1 MITTYD
7 VRAAQ
12 LRTCPDV
19 PGLPA
24 RYQQDLKTLF
34 ANWRAKLGR
43 NVMRSRYYHGHE
55 VVKNLG
61 IAIPEDFASYVDS
74 VVGWPQKAV
83 DTLAGVSRF
92 DAFIGSEAAM
102 SILDEV
108 TEATD
113 FYDKY
118 DKMVPSEL
126 THSCA
131 AVTLSAGPDGLP
143 RINAHSAITA
153 GLLWDFERNRIKCG
167 VTVARIDELG
177 NVLAYNLYE
186 DDAVVVIWRIDRTE
200 TTWRYQILPHAMG
213 RPLIEPFVY
222 NASLDR
228 PFGTSRISREV
239 MSITDD
245 AMRAALRMEIGAEFF
260 TSPQKVLLGAP
271 DGIFPQPEAEAVE
284 VIDEETGEPVDGY
297 DEDEEQVV
305 RHKLDAQTAWEYY
318 IGHVMAIGRDENGDM
333 PQLVQVSPT
342 SMEPHI
348 STMRALAARFAGAT
362 GVPLNELG
370 VVQDNPSSA
379 EAINASREPL
389 IREANKLNVSNGRS
403 LRNVG
408 QMAVAIALNKPLSA
422 LTPEERDIRTHF
434 MDPDRPSM
442 VSRSDALSKLAAAA
456 PAFAKTRV
464 FWEKAGLT
472 DDQIDIVLAAQ
483 KQQENADSFAAL
495 LAGVANGAGN

>member
-1 MITTYD
+1 MNTTYD
-7 VRAAQ
+7 LRAAR
-12 LRTCPDV
+12 LRECPDV

-24 RYQQDLKTLF
+24 QYRNDLRQIF
-34 ANWRAKLGR
+34 NVWRAKLPR
-43 NVMRSRYYHGHE
+43 NIMRSRYYNGHE

-61 IAIPEDFASYVDS
+61 IAIPPDFAATVDS

-83 DTLAGVSRF
+83 DSLASVSSF
-92 DAFIGSEAAM
+92 DSFIGSNAAM
-102 SILDEV
+102 GILDEV

-118 DKMVPSEL
+118 DMMVPSEL

-131 AVTLSAGPDGLP
+131 AVTLSAGLDGLP
-143 RINAHSAITA
+143 QMNAHSAITA
-153 GLLWDFERNRIKCG
+153 GLLWSYERNRVKCG
-167 VTVARIDELG
+167 CTVARIDEYG

-186 DDAVVVIWRIDRTE
+186 DDAVVVIWRIDRTQTE
-200 TTWRYQILPHAMG
+200 WGFYVLPHAMG

-222 NASLDR
+222 GKSLDR
-228 PFGTSRISREV
+228 PFGVSRINREV

-271 DGIFPQPEAEAVE
+271 DGIFPQPEEEPKVDDEGEE
-284 VIDEETGEPVDGY
+284 V
-297 DEDEEQVV
+297 EDEEQVI

-318 IGHVMAIGRDENGDM
+318 IGHVMAIGRDEDGNI

-348 STMRALAARFAGAT
+348 ATLRALASRFAGAT

-370 VVQDNPSSA
+370 IVQDNPSSA

-389 IREANKLNVSNGRS
+389 IREANKLNTSNGRS
-403 LRNVG
+403 LRTVG

-442 VSRSDALSKLAAAA
+442 VSRADALSKLAAAA

-472 DDQIDIVLAAQ
+472 DDQIDIVMTAQ
-483 KQQENADSFAAL
+483 KQQDGAESFANL
-495 LAGVANGAGN
+495 LAGVANGTRE